1 MAQVNSADGLLLFF
15 VAFPCPCN
23 SSVAKIGPNYAAKF
37 IRGRK
42 KNMRQI
48 GNPYTREWSEK

>member
-23 SSVAKIGPNYAAKF
+23 SSVAKIGPKLRRKIHKGAQKKYAE
-37 IRGRK
+37 
-42 KNMRQI
+42 NRQ
-48 GNPYTREWSEK
+48 PVYPRMV